1 MQLVLF
7 IIYFWSWDTVRAVYD
22 LCVTGDP
29 MTPNDLCFSFKRN
42 ILSFTFILI
51 TLLSIKTVDYIRP
64 SRFVVDVWI
73 GIITALAPF
82 DPGSFTKNRIRVRR
96 GICAARS
103 IENAA
108 RYFGGKSFR
117 QVKVESPYR
126 ERSVTTKWWDLPSS
140 RLVGPY
146 SCHSTHVTGW

>member
-82 DPGSFTKNRIRVRR
+82 DPGSFTFVMV
-96 GICAARS
+96 CYYCVF
-103 IENAA
+103 ETDT
-108 RYFGGKSFR
+108 
-117 QVKVESPYR
+117 V
-126 ERSVTTKWWDLPSS
+126 LPDINVNVNMFCCCFVFPPVYKLPFYTFVSS
-140 RLVGPY
+140 
-146 SCHSTHVTGW
+146 

>member
-82 DPGSFTKNRIRVRR
+82 DPGSY
-96 GICAARS
+96 ICAGVKTWNS
-103 IENAA
+103 ITIPVQLSTTTVDNGYIEHAGENFWGSIYPLFDIYVDPFQ
-108 RYFGGKSFR
+108 RI
-117 QVKVESPYR
+117 YR
-126 ERSVTTKWWDLPSS
+126 IF
-140 RLVGPY
+140 
-146 SCHSTHVTGW
+146 